1 MPRGEFFALISH
13 FCQEKAEKMEMGAET
28 REVISILEAEEG
40 SATPN
45 LSDRDGRNLRKTLAR
60 MNFSKLIGLALHRL
74 GSPKD
79 AEAAQRLSDALE
91 TWVPRRRFLFLDLA
105 ILFEEYRGICI
116 DETSKILK
124 A

>member
-40 SATPN
+40 FATPN
-45 LSDRDGRNLRKTLAR
+45 LSERDGRNLRKTLAR

-79 AEAAQRLSDALE
+79 AEAAQRLSDAFE
-91 TWVPRRRFLFLDLA
+91 TWCQEDVFCFW
-105 ILFEEYRGICI
+105 I
-116 DETSKILK
+116 
-124 A
+124 